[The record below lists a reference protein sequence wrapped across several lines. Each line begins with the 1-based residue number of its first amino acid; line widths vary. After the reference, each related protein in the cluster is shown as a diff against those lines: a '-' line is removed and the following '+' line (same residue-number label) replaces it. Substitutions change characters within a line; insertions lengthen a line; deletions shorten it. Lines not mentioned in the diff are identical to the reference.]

1 MRSLLYLDDDYHYDD
16 DDDDNDGEDA
26 TNDNDGGNSG
36 YVHYGTYTT
45 IWHIIT
51 IRHRL

>member
-16 DDDDNDGEDA
+16 DDDGEDA

-51 IRHRL
+51 MRHRL